1 MVALSAIRDLEQP
14 SPSPSAAATSA
25 LHSSGPPR
33 RTRSTRKFLP
43 PALLLLSILGLAL
56 AWGFGGD
63 GPPRQRHGR
72 GLRSGRRLGGADN
85 VSPCDANHSTCAL
98 ATQNCGL
105 GSDGS
110 ALQLFDYFQFHYCTL
125 GSVEPLSYALLF
137 LWLMVVFSLLASTA
151 DNYSSEWSTFEAY
164 TVQSS
169 TSPQSTPC
177 YSSLLGSSVSAPSWQ
192 DRWPRAY

>member
-1 MVALSAIRDLEQP
+1 MVALSAIRVDLEQP
-14 SPSPSAAATSA
+14 AAPSAAATSTSPP
-25 LHSSGPPR
+25 SSAPPR
-33 RTRSTRKFLP
+33 RTRSTRKLLP

-72 GLRSGRRLGGADN
+72 GLRSGRRLGGADG

-125 GSVEPLSYALLF
+125 GSVEPLSYTLLF

-151 DNYSSEWSTFEAY
+151 DNYFVVLLETLSEELRTWIGCGGRGKGRGAEGEEG
-164 TVQSS
+164 
-169 TSPQSTPC
+169 
-177 YSSLLGSSVSAPSWQ
+177 LGE
-192 DRWPRAY
+192 RGRERKR